1 MARREPAR
9 RKRRPGGAR
18 GSGKHIA
25 GPEPAAVT
33 RAAAAPVDARAAGRA
48 ALEARIAFALG
59 AMAFLALPITYQW
72 TVRPQSRPPGSDIL
86 LQLIEIGAILAAA
99 AALLLGR
106 RARAAGDRSAGAVW
120 APRLGAAS
128 IVGYAMVFFLLF
140 TRGS

>member
-1 MARREPAR
+1 VQ
-9 RKRRPGGAR
+9 PGA
-18 GSGKHIA
+18 A
-25 GPEPAAVT
+25 PAASGLGDAPST
-33 RAAAAPVDARAAGRA
+33 ESAGLAARVG
-48 ALEARIAFALG
+48 FALG

-72 TVRPQSRPPGSDIL
+72 TVRPQSRPPGSELL
-86 LQLIEIGAILAAA
+86 LQIVEVGAIVAAG

-140 TRGS
+140 SRGG

>member
-18 GSGKHIA
+18 GLGSNA
-25 GPEPAAVT
+25 PARETAPPEPG
-33 RAAAAPVDARAAGRA
+33 RADRA

-72 TVRPQSRPPGSDIL
+72 TVRPQSRPPGSELL
-86 LQLIEIGAILAAA
+86 LQVVELGAILAAG

-106 RARAAGDRSAGAVW
+106 RARAAGDRSASAVW
-120 APRLGAAS
+120 APRLGAAA
-128 IVGYAMVFFLLF
+128 IVGYAMVFFLLASR
-140 TRGS
+140 TL